1 MDKLSQLSRGMQIML
16 AAGVL
21 LLIDTF
27 FRWQEVSGSIAGVEF
42 SSGANAW
49 HGFWGV
55 VMGLLTIVLL
65 AWVIARIA
73 AVDIPI
79 PVSTAMV
86 SATVAIV
93 IFLFALIKNLADDYS
108 TFWSYPMMS
117 FTDSGLPPGSY
128 TYTIKVSDPFGNTL
142 TLPATTAVNATLV
155 AKNTY
160 VSDVLKDGASD
171 FWRLGDPG
179 TTAADSAGSDTVT
192 MNPGVTRGTAGAIV
206 GDNNVAS
213 IFAQLLHGNSLA

>member
-73 AVDIPI
+73 AVDIPL

-108 TFWSYPMMS
+108 TFWSYL
-117 FTDSGLPPGSY
+117 GVVLAAAIAVGAWLE
-128 TYTIKVSDPFGNTL
+128 VQEAGGVETL
-142 TLPATTAVNATLV
+142 
-155 AKNTY
+155 K
-160 VSDVLKDGASD
+160 SDVQGMRPA
-171 FWRLGDPG
+171 
-179 TTAADSAGSDTVT
+179 SAGA
-192 MNPGVTRGTAGAIV
+192 GAGTAT
-206 GDNNVAS
+206 AS
-213 IFAQLLHGNSLA
+213 SPPPSEPPAPTPPAPPAAPSEPSAAPHDPPPPSSEPSN